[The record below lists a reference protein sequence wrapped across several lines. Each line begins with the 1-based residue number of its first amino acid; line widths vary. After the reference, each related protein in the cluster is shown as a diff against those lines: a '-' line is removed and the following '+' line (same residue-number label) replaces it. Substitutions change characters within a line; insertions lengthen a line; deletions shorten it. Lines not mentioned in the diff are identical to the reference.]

1 MTSVAV
7 SGPQSATIT
16 PADHHTSDG
25 PARPPD
31 GGAGG
36 FGPLKPSGRAALAGL
51 ASVAVNLVAPVVAYH
66 LIRPHLNSSALAL
79 AVAGVIPVAYTLAVL
94 AVRRKLSGLGVV
106 SVALFGIGVLIYW
119 ATGGSTLA
127 TELQDPVEF
136 GLVGV
141 VCMVSIIVGH
151 PLHQVILR
159 AMGRSNARYTQTAER
174 AAASGSSTV
183 ATAIIGL
190 AFLGHAIAVAILALT
205 QTTSTFV
212 ALQNPVGLPFLGLGV
227 LGLFIHGSRQQA
239 RQRQLTLSTAVSPA
253 SDDQPE
259 GTS

>member
-1 MTSVAV
+1 MTSVTV
-7 SGPQSATIT
+7 SGPQPVTIT
-16 PADHHTSDG
+16 PADRDAADG

-31 GGAGG
+31 RAAGG
-36 FGPLKPSGRAALAGL
+36 FGPPKPTGRAALAGL
-51 ASVAVNLVAPVVAYH
+51 ASVAVNLAAPVLAYH
-66 LIRPHLNSSALAL
+66 LIRPHVASSALAL
-79 AVAGVIPVAYTLAVL
+79 ALAGVIPVAYTLAVL
-94 AVRRKLSGLGVV
+94 VVRRKLSALGVV
-106 SVALFGIGVLIYW
+106 SVALFAIGVLIYW

-141 VCMVSIIVGH
+141 ICMVSIIVGH

-159 AMGRSNARYTQTAER
+159 AMGRSNARYTQTADR

-205 QTTSTFV
+205 QTPSTFV

-239 RQRQLTLSTAVSPA
+239 RQRQLTLSAAASPA
-253 SDDQPE
+253 SDDEPA
-259 GTS
+259 GRS